1 MFTANQIK
9 SLLIGMILQARRTT
23 KEPYRLRRLRRS
35 SVGAGPTEQQPKN
48 EVFPGCRAS
57 KTNNEV
63 FPGACRGGDG
73 FGEKRGLPRFMAEN
87 GFVTRAKLTLKEKA
101 L

>member
-1 MFTANQIK
+1 MSTTDQIK
-9 SLLIGMILQARRTT
+9 SWLIEIILQARRRT

-48 EVFPGCRAS
+48 EVFPGGRAS

-63 FPGACRGGDG
+63 FPGAGGEATVSG
-73 FGEKRGLPRFMAEN
+73 KNEVYPAYGEN
-87 GFVTRAKLTLKEKA
+87 GL
-101 L
+101 